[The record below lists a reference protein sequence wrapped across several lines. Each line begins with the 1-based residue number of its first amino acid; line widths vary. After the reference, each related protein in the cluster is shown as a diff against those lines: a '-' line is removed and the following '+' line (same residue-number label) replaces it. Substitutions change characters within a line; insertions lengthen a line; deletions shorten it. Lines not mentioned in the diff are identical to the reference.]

1 MEIKTKLSNRANCG
15 GKRTSPIAYIVVHYT
30 ANYGDTAK
38 NNADYF
44 AREVV
49 KASAH
54 YFVDESAVWQS
65 VPDDRIAWHC
75 GGSLQGSG
83 GHTYYGK
90 CKNANSLGVEICMLD
105 KQGRLRHGSIDNAA
119 KLVRELMDKYGV
131 PADRVIRHYDV
142 TGKNCPAPMVSNM
155 TLWRKFKDSL
165 KEDDMI
171 VYKKPADV
179 PEWGRPTV
187 DKLIRHGSIK
197 PEPDGSVN
205 LSSDLLRMLVINDRE
220 GLYK

>member
-1 MEIKTKLSNRANCG
+1 MEIKTKLSNRANYG

-65 VPDDRIAWHC
+65 VPDDYIAWHC

-90 CKNANSLGVEICMLD
+90 CKNANSIGVEICMLD
-105 KQGRLRHGSIDNAA
+105 KQGRLRQGSIDNAA

-142 TGKNCPAPMVSNM
+142 TGKNCPAPMVSDM
-155 TLWRKFKDSL
+155 TWRKFKDSL

-179 PEWGRPTV
+179 PAWGRPTV
-187 DKLIRHGSIK
+187 DKLISHGSIK
-197 PEPDGSVN
+197 PDPDGSVN